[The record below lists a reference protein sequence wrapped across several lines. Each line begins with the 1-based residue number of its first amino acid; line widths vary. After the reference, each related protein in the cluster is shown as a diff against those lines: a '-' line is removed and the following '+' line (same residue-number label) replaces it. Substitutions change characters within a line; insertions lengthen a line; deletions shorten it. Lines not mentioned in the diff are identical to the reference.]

1 MARRLLAGIL
11 VLGLVA
17 FERSSEAS
25 EARPVTSSAVTRQDA
40 KAPAAAP
47 KAPAATAKRTLS
59 TSRQFSMAML
69 QAISSRTA
77 KAGNSYSATV
87 VADVRD
93 DAGRVV
99 LPATSLISGTI
110 AEVTSASSRSGGTL
124 TLTVNGV
131 TIRGKSYPL
140 TARIDSLATRRA
152 RRHIRGR
159 DAVDVSTGV
168 PIGAIIGQIITR
180 NTQGTVIGAAV
191 GSVADG
197 IHAGESKGS
206 DIRLPEG
213 THVIVTLTFPL
224 TVWGRS

>member
-1 MARRLLAGIL
+1 MF
-11 VLGLVA
+11 GLVA

-25 EARPVTSSAVTRQDA
+25 EATPGTSNAVTRQGA
-40 KAPAAAP
+40 KAPSVVP
-47 KAPAATAKRTLS
+47 KTPAATAKRTLS
-59 TSRQFSMAML
+59 ASRQFSMAML

-99 LPATSLISGTI
+99 LPATSLVSGTI
-110 AEVTSASSRSGGTL
+110 AEVTSASSRNGGTL

-131 TIRGKSYPL
+131 TIRGKNYPL
-140 TARIDSLATRRA
+140 TARIDSLAA
-152 RRHIRGR
+152 
-159 DAVDVSTGV
+159 
-168 PIGAIIGQIITR
+168 GAIIGQIITR
-180 NTQGTVIGAAV
+180 HTHGTVIGAAV
-191 GSVADG
+191 GSAADG
-197 IHAGESKGS
+197 IQAGESKDS